1 MIRKTIIGLLVLA
14 TLGAVALWAFAFF
27 GGPYATDWDLT
38 DRIWCLLILAPGRCE
53 VNVAR
58 FHPMWVKHPTP
69 AVEKYMADAR
79 THYKSSHRRG
89 YQGVISWLNL
99 PTTFGFGSHYCVPAT
114 MFFPASSTWYG
125 TCPSW
130 ALLILAG
137 LLGTY
142 PGVVFIRRPFRRAR
156 RLRNGWCLGC
166 GYDLQGNISGVCPE
180 CGTLTGRTA

>member
-1 MIRKTIIGLLVLA
+1 MIRKTIVGLLLLA
-14 TLGAVALWAFAFF
+14 TLGTVALWAFTFF
-27 GGPYATDWDLT
+27 GGPYTTDWDLT
-38 DRIWCLLILAPGRCE
+38 DRVWCMLVVSRDGCE
-53 VNVAR
+53 VSVAK
-58 FHPMWVKHPTP
+58 FHPMWVEDPTP
-69 AVEKYMADAR
+69 ALEKYMADAR
-79 THYKSSHRRG
+79 NGYKSRHRLG
-89 YQGVISWLNL
+89 YQRVISRLKL
-99 PTTFGFGSHYCVPAT
+99 PTTLGFGSHYRVPAT

-125 TCPSW
+125 TCPAW

-180 CGTLTGRTA
+180 CGTSAETKA